1 MMLILIKIHLELKK
15 AVSNVIIEDL
25 GGWGVAVL
33 PIFFGN
39 LNQLHIFSETKKR
52 RSMYSEYAKFILF
65 SNFMMIFAYI
75 TSIFVGYKIRSKIGF
90 PWNFKGPQNLDEGV
104 GTQTFF
110 RKGPLATFDLP
121 KHG

>member
-25 GGWGVAVL
+25 GVGGSQCCRL
-33 PIFFGN
+33 FLGTSTNYIFF
-39 LNQLHIFSETKKR
+39 QKQKKR

-75 TSIFVGYKIRSKIGF
+75 TPIFGG
-90 PWNFKGPQNLDEGV
+90 
-104 GTQTFF
+104 
-110 RKGPLATFDLP
+110 
-121 KHG
+121 